1 MEITQ
6 EVNNDEEMGIVNNTM
21 HFKKE
26 NTIEKIK
33 NKCSSK
39 AIILLL
45 LIIVIIYY
53 SVLFIKFFENENP
66 ERRQLR
72 SIGHSH
78 QKTCEERERS
88 RFYRDCCHEDIKCWE
103 NDIHSYPLWNDR
115 VNLKGEHIYEYSS
128 NEYQDCSNNINYER
142 HHIFNDFNQYKGGN
156 LSIKINYH
164 YYNVYEVNITKCEE
178 SEYGCC
184 TIKNHCENKEFTIAK
199 FKESNDP
206 KTDGCPSIIN
216 LWQETEKWKRSGYP
230 DEDNSIVVIVTTI
243 IIIIVLIG
251 NL

>member
-6 EVNNDEEMGIVNNTM
+6 EVRNDEEMGIVHNTM

-33 NKCSSK
+33 KKCSSK

-45 LIIVIIYY
+45 LIILIIYY

-66 ERRQLR
+66 ERRQLKIR
-72 SIGHSH
+72 GHSH
-78 QKTCEERERS
+78 HKTCEERERS
-88 RFYRDCCHEDIKCWE
+88 RFYRDCCYEDIKCWE
-103 NDIHSYPLWNDR
+103 NDIHSYALWNDR
-115 VNLKGEHIYEYSS
+115 VNLKGEYIYEYSS
-128 NEYQDCSNNINYER
+128 NEYQDCSDNINLER

-156 LSIKINYH
+156 LSIKINHH
-164 YYNVYEVNITKCEE
+164 YFNIYEVNITKCEE
-178 SEYGCC
+178 SKYGCC
-184 TIKNHCENKEFTIAK
+184 SIKNHCENKEWTIAK

-230 DEDNSIVVIVTTI
+230 DQDDSIAEIVI
-243 IIIIVLIG
+243 IIIIAILCFL
-251 NL
+251 NN